1 MNTRELENESNIRE
15 FTENTSL
22 YASSSSLIASSII
35 QTMSKGIVIDCDS
48 IELRY
53 KKLNIG
59 LSIDSEKVAK
69 FLDEV
74 DTIVINGVTFL
85 KSK

>member
-1 MNTRELENESNIRE
+1 MSSGEFKNRRRICE
-15 FTENTSL
+15 FTTNTSL
-22 YASSSSLIASSII
+22 YASHSLTASSII
-35 QTMSKGIVIDCDS
+35 PTMSKGIVIDCDS

>member
-1 MNTRELENESNIRE
+1 MSSGEIENESKIRE
-15 FTENTSL
+15 FTENTSS
-22 YASSSSLIASSII
+22 YASSSLIASSII
-35 QTMSKGIVIDCDS
+35 QTMSKRIVIDCDS
-48 IELRY
+48 IELRL

>member
-1 MNTRELENESNIRE
+1 MNTRELENESKIRE

-22 YASSSSLIASSII
+22 YVSSSLASSSIL
-35 QTMSKGIVIDCDS
+35 QTMPKRIVIDCDS

>member
-22 YASSSSLIASSII
+22 YASSSLIASSII

>member
-1 MNTRELENESNIRE
+1 MNTRELENESKIRE

-22 YASSSSLIASSII
+22 YASHSLTASYRI
-35 QTMSKGIVIDCDS
+35 QTMPKRIVIDCDS

>member
-1 MNTRELENESNIRE
+1 MNTRELENESKIRE

-22 YASSSSLIASSII
+22 YSSPSLIASSII
-35 QTMSKGIVIDCDS
+35 QTMPKRIVIDCDS

>member
-1 MNTRELENESNIRE
+1 MNTRELENESKIRE

-22 YASSSSLIASSII
+22 YASPSLTASSRI
-35 QTMSKGIVIDCDS
+35 QTMPKRIVIDCDS

>member
-1 MNTRELENESNIRE
+1 MNTRELENESKIRE

-22 YASSSSLIASSII
+22 YASPSLIASSSLH
-35 QTMSKGIVIDCDS
+35 TMPKRIVIDCDS

>member
-1 MNTRELENESNIRE
+1 MSSGEFKNERRICE

-22 YASSSSLIASSII
+22 YTSPSLIASSRI
-35 QTMSKGIVIDCDS
+35 QTMPKRIVIDCDS

>member
-1 MNTRELENESNIRE
+1 MSSGEFKNGSRICE
-15 FTENTSL
+15 FTTNTSL
-22 YASSSSLIASSII
+22 YASPSLIASSRI

-74 DTIVINGVTFL
+74 DTIVINGITFL

>member
-22 YASSSSLIASSII
+22 YASPSLIASSII

-59 LSIDSEKVAK
+59 LSIDSDKVAK

-74 DTIVINGVTFL
+74 DTIVINGITFL

>member
-1 MNTRELENESNIRE
+1 MNTRELENESKIRE

-22 YASSSSLIASSII
+22 YASPSLRIP
-35 QTMSKGIVIDCDS
+35 TMPKRIVIDCDS

-74 DTIVINGVTFL
+74 DTIVINGVIFL

>member
-1 MNTRELENESNIRE
+1 MSSGEFKNGRRIRE

-22 YASSSSLIASSII
+22 YASPSLRI
-35 QTMSKGIVIDCDS
+35 QTMPKRIVIDCDS

>member
-1 MNTRELENESNIRE
+1 MNTRELENESKICE
-15 FTENTSL
+15 FTENSSL
-22 YASSSSLIASSII
+22 YTSPSVIASSRI
-35 QTMSKGIVIDCDS
+35 QTMPKRIVIDCDS

>member
-22 YASSSSLIASSII
+22 YASPSLIASSRI
-35 QTMSKGIVIDCDS
+35 QTMSKRIVIDCDS

>member
-1 MNTRELENESNIRE
+1 MNTRELENESKIRE

-22 YASSSSLIASSII
+22 YSSPSLIASSRI
-35 QTMSKGIVIDCDS
+35 QTMPKRIVIDCDS

-53 KKLNIG
+53 KELNIG
-59 LSIDSEKVAK
+59 LSIDSDKVAK

>member
-1 MNTRELENESNIRE
+1 MNTKELENESKIRE

-22 YASSSSLIASSII
+22 YASSSLIASSII
-35 QTMSKGIVIDCDS
+35 PTMSKGIVIDCDS

-74 DTIVINGVTFL
+74 DTIVINGITFL